1 MKDKLYQVDFINNK
15 TFCVT
20 KKNNTKRM
28 KRQATDGEKYV
39 QVIYLTKNLYL
50 ECVKSAENSSRKS
63 VILAQMGKK
72 KKTGKKPLH

>member
-1 MKDKLYQVDFINNK
+1 
-15 TFCVT
+15 
-20 KKNNTKRM
+20 M

-72 KKTGKKPLH
+72 KKNWKKTTSLKKIHRWLRTSLVVQWLGTHLLM

>member
-1 MKDKLYQVDFINNK
+1 MLP
-15 TFCVT
+15 

-63 VILAQMGKK
+63 VILAQMVKK